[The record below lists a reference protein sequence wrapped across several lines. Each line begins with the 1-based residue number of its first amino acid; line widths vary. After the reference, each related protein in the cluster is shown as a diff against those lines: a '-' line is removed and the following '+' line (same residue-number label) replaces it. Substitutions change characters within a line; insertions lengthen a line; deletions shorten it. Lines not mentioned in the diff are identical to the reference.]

1 MSKVDMSFNNDEFE
15 HYELWLLIAMLM
27 KRLGNKATFTQD
39 EVFDVTDT
47 PFDFSMEF
55 AENGDT
61 ILKITEKTEG

>member
-1 MSKVDMSFNNDEFE
+1 MSKVDMSFNNNEFE

-27 KRLGNKATFTQD
+27 KRLGNRATFTQD

-47 PFDFSMEF
+47 PFHFSMEF

-61 ILKITEKTEG
+61 ILTITEKTEG